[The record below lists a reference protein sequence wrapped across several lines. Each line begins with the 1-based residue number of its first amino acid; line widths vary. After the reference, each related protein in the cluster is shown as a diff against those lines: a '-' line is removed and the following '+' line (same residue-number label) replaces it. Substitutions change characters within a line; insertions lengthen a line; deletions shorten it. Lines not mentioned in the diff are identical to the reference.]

1 MIHEDLKKSYDG
13 DMEARDRMHDAQ
25 CLAGMAFSN
34 ALLGIVHS
42 MAHKTGAAYSGGH
55 IVHGLSLIH
64 ILRGS
69 AQNPDVFFQNREAS
83 NPFYDA
89 FPQVVEAQME
99 KVNRAA
105 GTDYHLFDYY
115 GAPDAEQ
122 VIVAMGSVC
131 DTAEETVDYLNA
143 QGEKTGVVKVR
154 LYRPFC
160 PDRLVAAIP
169 ETVKAISVLDRTK
182 EPGSVGEPLWLDVA
196 AALRESPFAH
206 IPLYSCLLY
215 TSRCV

>member
-143 QGEKTGVVKVR
+143 QGEKTGVVDRKSTR
-154 LYRPFC
+154 LNSSH
-160 PDRLVAAIP
+160 RL
-169 ETVKAISVLDRTK
+169 
-182 EPGSVGEPLWLDVA
+182 
-196 AALRESPFAH
+196 
-206 IPLYSCLLY
+206 
-215 TSRCV
+215 